1 MAIYKRN
8 RGVELGI
15 VISRFDV
22 RRPDYS
28 TALPQGKDKRSQ
40 GSDKKTY
47 SVLGSAAEHVVKLNK
62 LMIKVDYSHC
72 LCMSVGTPHK
82 IIEPRRKSHQDVLK
96 SPIGI
101 PLKWFF

>member
-1 MAIYKRN
+1 MPLSVGTHHMII
-8 RGVELGI
+8 E
-15 VISRFDV
+15 
-22 RRPDYS
+22 
-28 TALPQGKDKRSQ
+28 DKRSQ